1 MSYDLGHLEYEV
13 VSKAFI
19 KDIEQASN
27 HTRNHITDQ
36 GEILKLDP
44 DCEYCKIYF
53 EEHRILKTKTS

>member
-13 VSKAFI
+13 VSKAI
-19 KDIEQASN
+19 TKDIERAYN
-27 HTRNHITDQ
+27 HTKNHITIQ
-36 GEILKLDP
+36 GEILKLDA